1 MKLNRALIP
10 IFLIVLVDIFGLT
23 LVIPLLAIYAESL
36 HATPLVATLL
46 VSVFAV
52 CQLVSGPLLGQL
64 SDRVGRKPVLIL
76 SQLGTLVGFIIL
88 ARASS
93 LWLVFLSRIID
104 GATAGNLSIAQ
115 AYIADNTRPEDRTKS
130 FALIGIAFGL
140 GFFIGPW
147 VTGYLAGYGLGAPIY
162 LAALMSLLSVV
173 CTLTLLP
180 GGKPPQDTGA
190 ARPNQGAGDA
200 PPLPAGK
207 RLSVFEWSSYSQYV
221 QRPVLGGLLLQF
233 LCFALSFATFTAGFA
248 LFAERRLTWNGH
260 PFTPREVG
268 YLFGYSGFLG
278 LIWQGGLITRLVRRF
293 GEARLT
299 AAGFLAVAIS
309 STALGL
315 VYRVP
320 MLVVIATI
328 ASFGNGVLRP
338 VLSSLVSQQ
347 AAAHE
352 QGVVLGLTQSL
363 QSLASIVA
371 PPLAGFLIE
380 HGRLGPWAW
389 VSAAAALLGLVAA
402 RWGSA
407 QVRPRPAAAA
417 AGITPGPRD
426 SRPR

>member
-10 IFLIVLVDIFGLT
+10 IFLIVLVDVFGLT

-36 HATPLVATLL
+36 HATPLQATLL

-52 CQLVSGPLLGQL
+52 CQLVSGPLLGRL
-64 SDRVGRKPVLIL
+64 SDRIGRKPVLLL
-76 SQLGTLVGFIIL
+76 SQIGTLIGFIIL
-88 ARASS
+88 ARANS

-173 CTLTLLP
+173 CTLALLP
-180 GGKPPQDTGA
+180 GGRPPQSADKPAPGT
-190 ARPNQGAGDA
+190 GDA

-207 RLSVFEWSSYSQYV
+207 RLSVFEWSGYSQYL

-248 LFAERRLTWNGH
+248 LFAERRLTWNGR

-278 LIWQGGLITRLVRRF
+278 LMWQGGLISRLVRRF
-293 GEARLT
+293 GEPRLT
-299 AAGFLAVAIS
+299 AAGFAAVVIS

-320 MLVVIATI
+320 ALVVIATI

-380 HGRLGPWAW
+380 HGQLGPWAW
-389 VSAAAALLGLVAA
+389 VSAAAALLGLAVA

-407 QVRPRPAAAA
+407 QVRPHSVAPAAGA
-417 AGITPGPRD
+417 PGPRD

>member
-10 IFLIVLVDIFGLT
+10 IFLIVLVDVFGLT

-36 HATPLVATLL
+36 HATPLQATLL

-64 SDRVGRKPVLIL
+64 SDRIGRKPVLLL
-76 SQLGTLVGFIIL
+76 SQIGTLIGFIIL

-93 LWLVFLSRIID
+93 LWMVLLSRVID

-115 AYIADNTRPEDRTKS
+115 AYIADNTRPEERTRS

-162 LAALMSLLSVV
+162 LAALMSLLSAV
-173 CTLTLLP
+173 CTLALLP
-180 GGKPPQDTGA
+180 GGRPPQEADK
-190 ARPNQGAGDA
+190 PAGDGPA
-200 PPLPAGK
+200 LPAGK
-207 RLSVFEWSSYSQYV
+207 RLSVLEWSGYSQYLR
-221 QRPVLGGLLLQF
+221 RPVLGGLLLQF
-233 LCFALSFATFTAGFA
+233 LCFALSFATFTSGFA
-248 LFAERRLTWNGH
+248 LFAERRLMWNGH
-260 PFTPREVG
+260 RFTPREVG

-293 GEARLT
+293 GEPRLT
-299 AAGFLAVAIS
+299 AAGFVAVVIS

-347 AAAHE
+347 AAASE

-380 HGRLGPWAW
+380 HGQLGPWAW
-389 VSAAAALLGLVAA
+389 VSAAAALLGLIAA

-407 QVRPRPAAAA
+407 QVRADKGRDKAAPAAS
-417 AGITPGPRD
+417 PGPRD